1 MSMAQARWGW
11 WRGAPES
18 SREALVRVETF
29 ITNHQSC
36 GDLVFEKR
44 VATALIT
51 EDVLVRLHTDV
62 TDLWAALEL
71 HTDSVTATTSCVID
85 DDRRYVFAVT
95 PIRGRGFFRRSRNRP
110 NIIELAEGGGFTLIA
125 AENT

>member
-1 MSMAQARWGW
+1 M
-11 WRGAPES
+11 
-18 SREALVRVETF
+18 
-29 ITNHQSC
+29 
-36 GDLVFEKR
+36 
-44 VATALIT
+44 
-51 EDVLVRLHTDV
+51 RLHTDV